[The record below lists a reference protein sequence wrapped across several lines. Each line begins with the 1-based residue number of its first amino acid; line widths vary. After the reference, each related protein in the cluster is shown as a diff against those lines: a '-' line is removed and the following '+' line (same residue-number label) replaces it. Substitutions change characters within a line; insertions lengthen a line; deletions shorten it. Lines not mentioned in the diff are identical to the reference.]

1 MIIFLIFILYT
12 LYCYKY
18 IYTAAIAVIVKVYSY
33 IMSPSIRTH
42 QIKHITVIDIL
53 LFSGSTI
60 TGNTIY
66 LRIEL
71 FDNVK
76 HDFYFFIF

>member
-1 MIIFLIFILYT
+1 M
-12 LYCYKY
+12 
-18 IYTAAIAVIVKVYSY
+18 IVKICSH
-33 IMSPSIRTH
+33 IISTPIRTH

-66 LRIEL
+66 LRMEL

-76 HDFYFFIF
+76 HDFYFLRHYKEYISFILLQVLSKSRK

>member
-1 MIIFLIFILYT
+1 M
-12 LYCYKY
+12 
-18 IYTAAIAVIVKVYSY
+18 IVKICSH
-33 IMSPSIRTH
+33 IISTSIRTH

-66 LRIEL
+66 LRIESC
-71 FDNVK
+71 DNVK
-76 HDFYFFIF
+76 RAVFIFRDH